1 MNCFNISLRLDFL
14 INIFNIILVVS
25 NVAFTLP
32 ILGVYQEPFQS
43 TTFIGLIVTL
53 IGFFLWKS
61 ESLECFD
68 RLTACIY
75 SAVYDFFGYSGFDY
89 NAPAEVPTEIATDE
103 AGVGV
108 ELSTHSLIVNN
119 TYSPFLEDEKLPNS
133 RSDKLPGR
141 SQSDSKIKVDP
152 EVPLSFQHSEGLSAM
167 PTCDSTASGF
177 KGSRNRRP
185 GLTRSQSS
193 TSAFIRRN
201 LSSELKHTAPDAFS
215 ERVVVLGPL
224 Y

>member
-1 MNCFNISLRLDFL
+1 M
-14 INIFNIILVVS
+14 
-25 NVAFTLP
+25 P
-32 ILGVYQEPFQS
+32 ILGAYQEPFQS

-68 RLTACIY
+68 RLTAYIY
-75 SAVYDFFGYSGFDY
+75 SAVYDFFGYSGFGY
-89 NAPAEVPTEIATDE
+89 NAPAEIQTEISTDE
-103 AGVGV
+103 AGAGV
-108 ELSTHSLIVNN
+108 ELSTHSLVVSN
-119 TYSPFLEDEKLPNS
+119 TFSPFLEEDRLPQS
-133 RSDKLPGR
+133 RSDKAPGR
-141 SQSDSKIKVDP
+141 SQSDSKIKVEPD
-152 EVPLSFQHSEGLSAM
+152 VPLSFQHSEGLVIM
-167 PTCDSTASGF
+167 PTCDSSSSNLKSG
-177 KGSRNRRP
+177 RNRRP
-185 GLTRSQSS
+185 GLTRSQSI